1 MRENLKP
8 GEEFPDIE
16 LPNADGNPTTLS
28 SLMHGFPAVVV
39 FSRGYY

>member
-16 LPNADGNPTTLS
+16 LPNADGTLTKLS
-28 SLMHGFPAVVV
+28 SLMGRFPAIVV

>member
-16 LPNADGNPTTLS
+16 FPNADGRPTKLS
-28 SLMHGFPAVVV
+28 SLTGGFPAAMV